1 MNASPS
7 LDDRLDEAA
16 RAEDPRAAVSVVL
29 RETYDAARAR
39 AERKLDGG
47 MKGRDVARLYATAA
61 DEMLAG
67 LWRVATQT
75 LWPTS
80 PVEAERL
87 ALVAVGG
94 YGRGVLAPHSDLD
107 LLFLRSSKATPRGEQ
122 VIQFVLYLSLI
133 HI

>member
-1 MNASPS
+1 MQSNAALAIQP
-7 LDDRLDEAA
+7 
-16 RAEDPRAAVSVVL
+16 
-29 RETYDAARAR
+29 DAARAR

-47 MKGRDVARLYATAA
+47 MKGRDVARLYAAAA

-107 LLFLRSSKATPRGEQ
+107 LLFLRSSKATPRGEAPPWISADMSMPGRRMPASPGRTSAAQ
-122 VIQFVLYLSLI
+122 SPIT
-133 HI
+133 